1 METQH
6 KLILI
11 IVPVTFSLLL
21 LILFFIIFLRRKRP
35 TKNEPA
41 QMEAGFESRHV
52 GDAENEELIKFQ
64 CGEDLTVHDILDAPG
79 EVIGKSSYGT
89 LYRAS
94 LIRVN
99 SVVVLRFLRPACTGG
114 MKEVV
119 HLIQVLG
126 SIRHDNLVP
135 LMAFYGGPR
144 DENGDSHRWDIISKI
159 SIGIAQ
165 GLDHLHTGLQKPIIH
180 GNLKSKNIFL
190 DRNYHPYI
198 SDFGIHLLL
207 NPTSGQEM
215 LEVSAS
221 QGYKAPELI
230 KMRDAS
236 EETDIYSLGVIL
248 LELLTGKEPINEN
261 PTPDEDFY
269 LPNAMRSAILEH
281 RITDLYHPDILLGQG
296 IDQIPIIEEQILN
309 FFQLAMACCSP
320 SPSLRPHIKQVL
332 GKLEEIGK

>member
-1 METQH
+1 
-6 KLILI
+6 
-11 IVPVTFSLLL
+11 
-21 LILFFIIFLRRKRP
+21 
-35 TKNEPA
+35 
-41 QMEAGFESRHV
+41 MEAGFESRHV

-135 LMAFYGGPR
+135 LMAFYGGPRGEKLLVHPFFGRGNLAQFIR